1 MLSVFIASL
10 WRQSYH
16 PHSTFCS
23 PIQQPYPRMPDLHF
37 ILDPAPEKPVR
48 EKSLDLKDEKQVE
61 VSVTNGDVKSQLV
74 QEEIPSADP
83 PRKKRNKF
91 CQCC

>member
-1 MLSVFIASL
+1 MFVTHSYKYFIQHEKTL
-10 WRQSYH
+10 I
-16 PHSTFCS
+16 TV
-23 PIQQPYPRMPDLHF
+23 L
-37 ILDPAPEKPVR
+37 LDPAPVKPVR

>member
-1 MLSVFIASL
+1 MFHTLTI
-10 WRQSYH
+10 Y
-16 PHSTFCS
+16 
-23 PIQQPYPRMPDLHF
+23 
-37 ILDPAPEKPVR
+37 LDPAPEKPVR